1 MPEED
6 DHEYDS
12 GEEVGSFEEFIT
24 PVSVWYQFTRRL
36 SFVYARWLA
45 YRIGPQDAKVSH
57 A

>member
-6 DHEYDS
+6 DHEND
-12 GEEVGSFEEFIT
+12 GGQEVGSFEEL
-24 PVSVWYQFTRRL
+24 VSKVPGQMSVDSSRL
-36 SFVYARWLA
+36 VCTYKVT